1 MTEYQDKYDVVIIG
15 AGPAGSLAATMLA
28 QRGVNVLVIEKSGFP
43 RFVIGESLLPQ
54 SMVYLEKAGILGAV
68 KDADFQTKNGA
79 NFSDDTRFSSIDFS
93 DKFTEGWSST
103 YQVQREKFDSLLARE
118 AEKAGAKIWFENT
131 VLDVQFDSEIVSI
144 KGCGQQG
151 EYLIKCRFVV
161 DASGYGRVLPRLL
174 NLGLPSTFPVRHAL
188 FTHVDDSLDRQDF
201 DREKI
206 LITVHPKH
214 SDIWFWLI
222 PFSEGVS
229 SVGVVCSAEHMARY
243 HGSASDKLWALI
255 GETTQLNDYLK
266 GATERRPVS
275 ELSGYSSNV
284 SRMCNSQFAL
294 LGNAGEFLD
303 PVFSSGVTIA
313 FKSADLLIDPLMR
326 QLSGEDVD
334 WEQDFAAPLKV
345 GVDCFRAFV
354 EAWYDGELQ
363 TILFNPPPYD
373 NPIKKMIVSIL
384 AGYAWDEKNPF
395 VKQGRRYIDLL
406 AAQCA

>member
-1 MTEYQDKYDVVIIG
+1 MIENQDKYDVVIIG

-28 QRGVNVLVIEKSGFP
+28 QRGINVLVIEKSGFP

-68 KDADFQTKNGA
+68 KGAKFQSKNGA
-79 NFSDDTRFSSIDFS
+79 IFSDDTQFSSINFS

-103 YQVQREKFDSLLARE
+103 YQVQREKFDSLLAQE

-131 VLDVQFDSEIVSI
+131 VSDVQFDNAGVTIS
-144 KGCGQQG
+144 GCGQEG
-151 EYLIKCRFVV
+151 EYSIRCRFVV

-174 NLGLPSTFPVRHAL
+174 NLSVPSTFPVRHAL
-188 FTHVDDSLDRQDF
+188 FTHINDSLDQQEF

-206 LITVHPKH
+206 LITVHPQH

-222 PFSEGVS
+222 PFSNGES
-229 SVGVVCSAEHMARY
+229 SVGVVCSAEHMGRY
-243 HGSASDKLWALI
+243 QGSASDKLWALI
-255 GETTQLNDYLK
+255 AETTQLAELLN

-284 SRMCNSQFAL
+284 SKMCSSQFAL
-294 LGNAGEFLD
+294 LGNSGGFLD

-313 FKSADLLIDPLMR
+313 LKSADLLIEPLLR
-326 QLSGEDVD
+326 QLSGEEVD

-345 GVDCFRAFV
+345 GVDCFKAFV
-354 EAWYDGELQ
+354 EAWYEGDLQ
-363 TILFNPPPYD
+363 TILFNPPSYD

-406 AAQCA
+406 AAQCV

>member
-1 MTEYQDKYDVVIIG
+1 MTANQKEYDVVIIG

-68 KDADFQTKNGA
+68 ENANFQRKNGA
-79 NFSDDTRFSSIDFS
+79 NFSDDSRYSSINFG
-93 DKFTEGWSST
+93 DKFTEGWSTT
-103 YQVQREKFDSLLARE
+103 YQVQREKFDSLLAKE
-118 AEKAGAKIWFENT
+118 AEKAGAEIWFENT
-131 VLDVQFDSEIVSI
+131 VLDVQFDNTGVAIT
-144 KGCGQQG
+144 GRGQEG
-151 EYLIKCRFVV
+151 EYLLRCRFVV

-174 NLGLPSTFPVRHAL
+174 NLSVPSTFPVRHAL
-188 FTHVDDSLDRQDF
+188 FTHIDDTLDQQDF

-206 LITVHPKH
+206 LITVHPQY

-222 PFSEGVS
+222 PFSKGVS
-229 SVGVVCSAEHMARY
+229 SVGVVCSTEHMGRY
-243 HGSASDKLWALI
+243 EGSSSDKLWALI
-255 GETTQLNDYLK
+255 AETSQLSELLT
-266 GATERRPVS
+266 GAKERRLVS

-284 SRMCNSQFAL
+284 SKMCSPQFAL

-313 FKSADLLIDPLMR
+313 LKSADLLVDPLMR
-326 QLSGEDVD
+326 QLSGEKVD
-334 WEQDFAAPLKV
+334 WEEDFAAPLKV

-354 EAWYDGELQ
+354 EAWYEGELQ
-363 TILFNPPPYD
+363 TILFNPPSYD

-395 VKQGRRYIDLL
+395 VKQGKRYIDLL